1 MFLAL
6 FTSLAG
12 PIKLRIFPII
22 LERMGRFHYSLH
34 QNDGIHERQPYLQ
47 SSYSFIQFLH
57 MGNFKSYEIV
67 IRNIFKIRS
76 VFAFNEKILENKA
89 EYPIQ
94 ILDYSQVFSYQN
106 RFVK

>member
-1 MFLAL
+1 MFLAFL
-6 FTSLAG
+6 TSLAG

-22 LERMGRFHYSLH
+22 LERMGRFYNLYTKMMVFMNANRICKVNTVFTHGQLLIVRNCDSEYI
-34 QNDGIHERQPYLQ
+34 QNT
-47 SSYSFIQFLH
+47 FI
-57 MGNFKSYEIV
+57 
-67 IRNIFKIRS
+67 
-76 VFAFNEKILENKA
+76 FAFNENIHENKA